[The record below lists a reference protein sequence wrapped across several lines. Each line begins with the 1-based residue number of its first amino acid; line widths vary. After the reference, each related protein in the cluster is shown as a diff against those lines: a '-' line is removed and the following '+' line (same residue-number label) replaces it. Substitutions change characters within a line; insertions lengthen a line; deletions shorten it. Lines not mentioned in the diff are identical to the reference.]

1 VRNSK
6 SNITFKQPVANILKQ
21 LMEDKKDIQQKI
33 RSGQF
38 QELKVKY
45 KVVKPL

>member
-1 VRNSK
+1 MGSSK
-6 SNITFKQPVANILKQ
+6 SNITFKKPAASILKQ

-38 QELKVKY
+38 DELKSKY

>member
-1 VRNSK
+1 
-6 SNITFKQPVANILKQ
+6 
-21 LMEDKKDIQQKI
+21 MEDKKDIQQKI

-38 QELKVKY
+38 QELKAKY